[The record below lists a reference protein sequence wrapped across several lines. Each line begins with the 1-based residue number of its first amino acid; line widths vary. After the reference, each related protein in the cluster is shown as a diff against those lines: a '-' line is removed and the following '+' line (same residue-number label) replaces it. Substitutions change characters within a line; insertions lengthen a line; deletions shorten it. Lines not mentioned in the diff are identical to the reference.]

1 MKGLLIKDLYM
12 MTKYLKMFILIDAAF
27 IAVAFFS
34 PDNVMFLLFPVLT
47 SGVLPVTLQSLDERC
62 KWTEYSG
69 TLPYSKTQIVSEK
82 YIVGLLLPLATSLLI
97 FVIMVIK
104 MSVSGTVQLGEAALM
119 VCFMFMISLA
129 LPALCLPFC
138 FKFGVEKG
146 RIAYYVVI
154 AAFMALGTITGG
166 SVTEAAFSSNNGVV
180 AITFAAMA
188 AVYVLSWILSAT
200 VCKPE

>member
-12 MTKYLKMFILIDAAF
+12 MTKYLKMYILIDAAF

-47 SGVLPVTLQSLDERC
+47 WGVLPVTLQSLDERC

-82 YIVGLLLPLATSLLI
+82 YIVGLLLQLVSSLLI
-97 FVIMVIK
+97 FVIMIIR
-104 MSVSGTVQLGEAALM
+104 MSVFGTVQLGEAART
-119 VCFMFMISLA
+119 VCFMFMISLT

-146 RIAYYVVI
+146 RIAYYIVI
-154 AAFMALGTITGG
+154 AAFMALGTIIDPVKG
-166 SVTEAAFSSNNGVV
+166 TEALSSSSGFSVIFVFIMS
-180 AITFAAMA
+180 AI
-188 AVYVLSWILSAT
+188 YVLSWILSIT
-200 VCKPE
+200 VCKPK